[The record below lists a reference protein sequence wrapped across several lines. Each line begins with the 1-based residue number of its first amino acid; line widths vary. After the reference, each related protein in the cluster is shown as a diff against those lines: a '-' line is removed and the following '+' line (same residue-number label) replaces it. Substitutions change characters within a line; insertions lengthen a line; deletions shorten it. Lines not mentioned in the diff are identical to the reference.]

1 MSGPFTF
8 FGLSVKQAWTSQRV
22 GGQTR
27 HKQVPCVAHH
37 DDGDKDD
44 EEDDYN
50 EDNDNEDKDEDEDEP
65 RRDTNR
71 CRVAPSRH
79 SLPLARPLS
88 HAGQ

>member
-44 EEDDYN
+44 EDDDYN
-50 EDNDNEDKDEDEDEP
+50 EDNDNEGIRMRMSLDETQTGAAS
-65 RRDTNR
+65 RQVAIH
-71 CRVAPSRH
+71 CR
-79 SLPLARPLS
+79 
-88 HAGQ
+88 